1 MTLTAL
7 ALVVLAASCGDSSE
21 SGSETSGSIAASTTS
36 GVTTTATEG
45 TATTGPVQGEIDAC
59 DLVDADAA
67 TEILGEGAVV
77 DPFVGDTFGATSVCT
92 WVTPADALLVVT
104 VFEGR
109 QFYDSIATPGSQPIE
124 IGDEATITIEE
135 NFGGVGIQFIDGDF
149 VVSLTAAPF
158 GVEDVEGLPDAMT
171 DAAGNAADR
180 LP

>member
-7 ALVVLAASCGDSSE
+7 ALVVLAASCSDSSE

-36 GVTTTATEG
+36 GVTTTTTDG
-45 TATTGPVQGEIDAC
+45 TATTGPVQADIDAC
-59 DLVDADAA
+59 DLVDVDAA
-67 TEILGEGAVV
+67 NKILGEGAVM
-77 DPFVGDTFGATSVCT
+77 DLVGETFGATSVCA
-92 WVTPADALLVVT
+92 WVTPANALLVVT

-171 DAAGNAADR
+171 DAAADAANR